1 MKKRLLALALCL
13 VLATSLLPI
22 TAAAVDYHFNSASI
36 VADGVEYRDTSSARY
51 PAYYVNITGWTLEHN
66 TGTIVNTDGFITVSP
81 ICCSAEA
88 TDYLTDPP
96 VAGVEYFPYISILN
110 DSLLPNSFEYD
121 DDFFANLVIP
131 GYETNFRDCDR
142 SDSSAAIVLRFRMV
156 KHSWQFSQTD
166 STLTA
171 KCRNSGCPIQT
182 VDVTLAADSVTL
194 PESPFNARL
203 EGLKQFQ
210 QEVPDAVIGEFV
222 YKYKGPGDTEYRVV
236 QPTAANAKQ
245 YAQIVADKSLLR
257 QIAQAATDISGIVSD
272 ELGSAQSI
280 LDAAEQKIYAIRNGR
295 SNQDLEHI
303 RYLVS
308 LEYTDQRTLMN
319 LRKKQQA
326 HSIRAVQR
334 KSLNHPKNQ
343 VEAIQQLI

>member
-36 VADGVEYRDTSSARY
+36 VADGVEYRDTSSALY
-51 PAYYVNITGWTLEHN
+51 PGYYVNITGLTLEHN

-142 SDSSAAIVLRFRMV
+142 SDSSAAITLRFRMV

-182 VDVTLAADSVTL
+182 VGVTLAADSVTL

-236 QPTAANAKQ
+236 QPTAANAKAGEYQ
-245 YAQIVADKSLLR
+245 VGVRITTPSSNTSGQNSVYDLYVKYTAVDPAVTAQTGDNRPIELMMASVLAFSAL
-257 QIAQAATDISGIVSD
+257 AA
-272 ELGSAQSI
+272 AAFI
-280 LDAAEQKIYAIRNGR
+280 LDSK
-295 SNQDLEHI
+295 
-303 RYLVS
+303 
-308 LEYTDQRTLMN
+308 
-319 LRKKQQA
+319 RKYKQ
-326 HSIRAVQR
+326 
-334 KSLNHPKNQ
+334 
-343 VEAIQQLI
+343 

>member
-13 VLATSLLPI
+13 GMVASLLPI

-36 VADGVEYRDTSSARY
+36 VADGVEYRDTSSALY
-51 PAYYVNITGWTLEHN
+51 PGYYVNITGWTLEHN

-88 TDYLTDPP
+88 TDFLTDPP

-131 GYETNFRDCDR
+131 GYETNFRDCVR
-142 SDSSAAIVLRFRMV
+142 SDSSAAITLRFRMV

-236 QPTAANAKQ
+236 QPTAANAKAGEYQ
-245 YAQIVADKSLLR
+245 VGVRITTPSSNTSGQNSVYDLYVKYTAVDPAVTAQTGDNRPIELMMASVLAFSAL
-257 QIAQAATDISGIVSD
+257 AA
-272 ELGSAQSI
+272 AAFI
-280 LDAAEQKIYAIRNGR
+280 LDSK
-295 SNQDLEHI
+295 
-303 RYLVS
+303 
-308 LEYTDQRTLMN
+308 
-319 LRKKQQA
+319 RKYKQ
-326 HSIRAVQR
+326 
-334 KSLNHPKNQ
+334 
-343 VEAIQQLI
+343 

>member
-13 VLATSLLPI
+13 GMAVSLLPI

-36 VADGVEYRDTSSARY
+36 VADGVEYRDTSSAQY
-51 PAYYVNITGWTLEHN
+51 PGNYVNITGWTLEHN

-88 TDYLTDPP
+88 TDYLTDSP

-110 DSLLPNSFEYD
+110 GSLLPNNFEYD

-131 GYETNFRDCDR
+131 GYETNFRDCER
-142 SDSSAAIVLRFRMV
+142 GNSGAITLRFRMV

-182 VDVTLAADSVTL
+182 VGVTLAADSVTL

-236 QPTAANAKQ
+236 QPTAANAKAGEYQ
-245 YAQIVADKSLLR
+245 VGVRITIPSSNTSGQNSVYDLYVKYTAVDPAVTAQTGDNRPIELMLVSVLVFSAL
-257 QIAQAATDISGIVSD
+257 AA
-272 ELGSAQSI
+272 AAFI
-280 LDAAEQKIYAIRNGR
+280 LDSK
-295 SNQDLEHI
+295 
-303 RYLVS
+303 
-308 LEYTDQRTLMN
+308 
-319 LRKKQQA
+319 RKYKQ
-326 HSIRAVQR
+326 
-334 KSLNHPKNQ
+334 
-343 VEAIQQLI
+343 

>member
-36 VADGVEYRDTSSARY
+36 VADGVEYRDTSSALY
-51 PAYYVNITGWTLEHN
+51 PGYYVNITGLTLEHN

-142 SDSSAAIVLRFRMV
+142 SDSSAAITLRFRMV

-182 VDVTLAADSVTL
+182 VGVTLAADSVTL

-236 QPTAANAKQ
+236 QPTAANAKAGEYQ
-245 YAQIVADKSLLR
+245 VGVRITTPSSNTSGQNSVYDLYVKYTAVDPAVTAQTGDNRPIELMLVSVLAFSAL
-257 QIAQAATDISGIVSD
+257 AA
-272 ELGSAQSI
+272 AAFI
-280 LDAAEQKIYAIRNGR
+280 LDSK
-295 SNQDLEHI
+295 
-303 RYLVS
+303 
-308 LEYTDQRTLMN
+308 
-319 LRKKQQA
+319 RKYKQ
-326 HSIRAVQR
+326 
-334 KSLNHPKNQ
+334 
-343 VEAIQQLI
+343 

>member
-1 MKKRLLALALCL
+1 M
-13 VLATSLLPI
+13 LATSLLPI

-36 VADGVEYRDTSSARY
+36 VADGVEYRDTSSALY
-51 PAYYVNITGWTLEHN
+51 PGYYVNITGLTLEHN

-142 SDSSAAIVLRFRMV
+142 SDSSAAITLRFRMV

-182 VDVTLAADSVTL
+182 VGVTLAADSVTL

-236 QPTAANAKQ
+236 QPTAANAKAGEYQ
-245 YAQIVADKSLLR
+245 VGVRITTPSSNTSGQNSVYDLYVKYTAVDPAVTAQTGDNRPIELMMASVLAFSAL
-257 QIAQAATDISGIVSD
+257 AA
-272 ELGSAQSI
+272 AAFI
-280 LDAAEQKIYAIRNGR
+280 LDSK
-295 SNQDLEHI
+295 
-303 RYLVS
+303 
-308 LEYTDQRTLMN
+308 
-319 LRKKQQA
+319 RKYKQ
-326 HSIRAVQR
+326 
-334 KSLNHPKNQ
+334 
-343 VEAIQQLI
+343 

>member
-36 VADGVEYRDTSSARY
+36 VADGVEYRDTSSALY
-51 PAYYVNITGWTLEHN
+51 PGYYVNITGWTLEHN

-142 SDSSAAIVLRFRMV
+142 SDSSAAITLWFRMV

-182 VDVTLAADSVTL
+182 VGVTLAADSVTL

-236 QPTAANAKQ
+236 QPTAANAKAGEYQ
-245 YAQIVADKSLLR
+245 VGVRITIPSSNTSGQNSVYDLYVKYTAVDPAVTAQTGDNRPIELMLVSVLAFSAL
-257 QIAQAATDISGIVSD
+257 AA
-272 ELGSAQSI
+272 AAFI
-280 LDAAEQKIYAIRNGR
+280 LDSK
-295 SNQDLEHI
+295 
-303 RYLVS
+303 
-308 LEYTDQRTLMN
+308 
-319 LRKKQQA
+319 RKYKQ
-326 HSIRAVQR
+326 
-334 KSLNHPKNQ
+334 
-343 VEAIQQLI
+343 

>member
-36 VADGVEYRDTSSARY
+36 VADGVEYRDTSSALY
-51 PAYYVNITGWTLEHN
+51 PGYYVNITGLTLEHN

-142 SDSSAAIVLRFRMV
+142 SDSSAAITLRFRMV

-182 VDVTLAADSVTL
+182 VGVTLAADSVTL

-236 QPTAANAKQ
+236 QPTAANAKAGEYQ
-245 YAQIVADKSLLR
+245 VGVRITTPSSNTSGQNSVYDLYVKYTAVDPAVTAQTGDNRPIELMLVSVLVFSALAS
-257 QIAQAATDISGIVSD
+257 AAF
-272 ELGSAQSI
+272 I
-280 LDAAEQKIYAIRNGR
+280 LDSK
-295 SNQDLEHI
+295 
-303 RYLVS
+303 
-308 LEYTDQRTLMN
+308 
-319 LRKKQQA
+319 RKYKQ
-326 HSIRAVQR
+326 
-334 KSLNHPKNQ
+334 
-343 VEAIQQLI
+343 

>member
-1 MKKRLLALALCL
+1 MKKRLWALALCL
-13 VLATSLLPI
+13 VMVSSLLPI

-36 VADGVEYRDTSSARY
+36 VADGVEYRDTSSALY
-51 PAYYVNITGWTLEHN
+51 PGYYVNITGLTLEHN

-142 SDSSAAIVLRFRMV
+142 SDSSAAITLWFRMV

-182 VDVTLAADSVTL
+182 VGVTLAADSVTL

-236 QPTAANAKQ
+236 QPTAANAKAGEYQ
-245 YAQIVADKSLLR
+245 VGVRITTPSSNTSGQNSVYDLYVKYTAVDPAVTAQTGDNRPIELMLVSVLAFSAL
-257 QIAQAATDISGIVSD
+257 AA
-272 ELGSAQSI
+272 AAFI
-280 LDAAEQKIYAIRNGR
+280 LDSK
-295 SNQDLEHI
+295 
-303 RYLVS
+303 
-308 LEYTDQRTLMN
+308 
-319 LRKKQQA
+319 RKYKQ
-326 HSIRAVQR
+326 
-334 KSLNHPKNQ
+334 
-343 VEAIQQLI
+343 

>member
-22 TAAAVDYHFNSASI
+22 TAAAVDYHFYSASI
-36 VADGVEYRDTSSARY
+36 VADGVEYRDTSSALY
-51 PAYYVNITGWTLEHN
+51 PGYYVNITGLTLEHN

-142 SDSSAAIVLRFRMV
+142 SDSSAAITLWFRMV

-182 VDVTLAADSVTL
+182 VGVTLAADSVTL

-236 QPTAANAKQ
+236 QPTAANAKAGEYQ
-245 YAQIVADKSLLR
+245 VGVRITTPSSNTSGQNSVYDLYVKYTAVDPAVTAQTGDNRPIELMLVSVLAFSAL
-257 QIAQAATDISGIVSD
+257 AA
-272 ELGSAQSI
+272 AAFI
-280 LDAAEQKIYAIRNGR
+280 LDSK
-295 SNQDLEHI
+295 
-303 RYLVS
+303 
-308 LEYTDQRTLMN
+308 
-319 LRKKQQA
+319 RKYKQ
-326 HSIRAVQR
+326 
-334 KSLNHPKNQ
+334 
-343 VEAIQQLI
+343 

>member
-36 VADGVEYRDTSSARY
+36 VADGVEYRDTSSALY
-51 PAYYVNITGWTLEHN
+51 PGYYVNITGLTLEHN

-142 SDSSAAIVLRFRMV
+142 SDSSAAITLRFRMV

-182 VDVTLAADSVTL
+182 VGVTLAADSVTL

-236 QPTAANAKQ
+236 QPTAANAKAGEYQ
-245 YAQIVADKSLLR
+245 VGVRITTPSSNTSGQNSVYNLYVKYTAVDPAVTAQTGDNRPIELMLVSVLAFSAL
-257 QIAQAATDISGIVSD
+257 AA
-272 ELGSAQSI
+272 AAFI
-280 LDAAEQKIYAIRNGR
+280 LDSK
-295 SNQDLEHI
+295 
-303 RYLVS
+303 
-308 LEYTDQRTLMN
+308 
-319 LRKKQQA
+319 RKYKQ
-326 HSIRAVQR
+326 
-334 KSLNHPKNQ
+334 
-343 VEAIQQLI
+343 

>member
-13 VLATSLLPI
+13 GMVASLLPI

-36 VADGVEYRDTSSARY
+36 VADGVEYRDTSS
-51 PAYYVNITGWTLEHN
+51 PANAGYCVNITGWTLKHN

-81 ICCSAEA
+81 ICLGAELTA
-88 TDYLTDPP
+88 PLTDPP
-96 VAGVEYFPYISILN
+96 VAGVEYFPYISIYN
-110 DSLLPNSFEYD
+110 DSLLPNDFEYD

-142 SDSSAAIVLRFRMV
+142 SDSSAAITLRFRMV

-182 VDVTLAADSVTL
+182 VGVTLAADSVTL

-236 QPTAANAKQ
+236 QPTAANAKAGQ
-245 YAQIVADKSLLR
+245 YQVGVRITTPSSNTSGQNSVYDLYVKYTAVDPAVTAQTGDNRPIELMLVSVLVFSAL
-257 QIAQAATDISGIVSD
+257 AA
-272 ELGSAQSI
+272 AAFI
-280 LDAAEQKIYAIRNGR
+280 LDSK
-295 SNQDLEHI
+295 
-303 RYLVS
+303 
-308 LEYTDQRTLMN
+308 
-319 LRKKQQA
+319 RKYKQ
-326 HSIRAVQR
+326 
-334 KSLNHPKNQ
+334 
-343 VEAIQQLI
+343 

>member
-36 VADGVEYRDTSSARY
+36 VADGVEYRDTSSALY
-51 PAYYVNITGWTLEHN
+51 PGYYVNITGLTLEHN
-66 TGTIVNTDGFITVSP
+66 TGTIVNTDEFITVSP

-88 TDYLTDPP
+88 TDYLTDSP

-110 DSLLPNSFEYD
+110 NSLLPNSFEYD

-131 GYETNFRDCDR
+131 GYETNFRDCVR
-142 SDSSAAIVLRFRMV
+142 RDSSAAITLRFRMV

-182 VDVTLAADSVTL
+182 VGVTLAADSVTL

-236 QPTAANAKQ
+236 QPTAANAKAGEYQ
-245 YAQIVADKSLLR
+245 VGVRITTPSSNTSGQNSVYDLYVKYTAVDPAVTAQTGDNRPIELMLVSVLVFSAL
-257 QIAQAATDISGIVSD
+257 AA
-272 ELGSAQSI
+272 AAFI
-280 LDAAEQKIYAIRNGR
+280 LDSK
-295 SNQDLEHI
+295 
-303 RYLVS
+303 
-308 LEYTDQRTLMN
+308 
-319 LRKKQQA
+319 RKYKQ
-326 HSIRAVQR
+326 
-334 KSLNHPKNQ
+334 
-343 VEAIQQLI
+343 

>member
-36 VADGVEYRDTSSARY
+36 VADGVEYRDTSSALY
-51 PAYYVNITGWTLEHN
+51 PGYYVNITGLTLEHN

-110 DSLLPNSFEYD
+110 NSLLPNSFEYD

-142 SDSSAAIVLRFRMV
+142 SDSSAAITLWFRMV

-182 VDVTLAADSVTL
+182 VGVTLAADSVTL

-236 QPTAANAKQ
+236 QPTAANAKAGEYQ
-245 YAQIVADKSLLR
+245 VGVRITTPSSNTSGQNSVYDLYVKYTAVDPAVTAQTGDNRPIELMLVSVLAFSAL
-257 QIAQAATDISGIVSD
+257 AA
-272 ELGSAQSI
+272 AAFI
-280 LDAAEQKIYAIRNGR
+280 LDSK
-295 SNQDLEHI
+295 
-303 RYLVS
+303 
-308 LEYTDQRTLMN
+308 
-319 LRKKQQA
+319 RKYKQ
-326 HSIRAVQR
+326 
-334 KSLNHPKNQ
+334 
-343 VEAIQQLI
+343 

>member
-36 VADGVEYRDTSSARY
+36 VADGVEYRDTSSALY
-51 PAYYVNITGWTLEHN
+51 PGYYVNITGLTLEHN

-142 SDSSAAIVLRFRMV
+142 SDSSAAITLRFRMV

-236 QPTAANAKQ
+236 QPTAANAKAGEYQ
-245 YAQIVADKSLLR
+245 VGVRITTPSSNTSGQNSVYDLYVKYTAVDPAVTAQTGDNRPIELMLVSVLVFSAL
-257 QIAQAATDISGIVSD
+257 AA
-272 ELGSAQSI
+272 AAFI
-280 LDAAEQKIYAIRNGR
+280 LDSK
-295 SNQDLEHI
+295 
-303 RYLVS
+303 
-308 LEYTDQRTLMN
+308 
-319 LRKKQQA
+319 RKYKQ
-326 HSIRAVQR
+326 
-334 KSLNHPKNQ
+334 
-343 VEAIQQLI
+343 